1 VTPFA
6 PLLVPADLLDA
17 VSGRAWLAAMLAAE
31 RGLARAGATAGIV
44 PSDAAAAIDAAC
56 SAETF
61 DWDDLLAE
69 GRRSGN
75 PAEPLVRALVDRVG
89 DERGRWVHLG
99 ATSQDVM
106 DTAAMLVCRGALE
119 LVLGYVDRDAAACA
133 ALARHHRDTPMA
145 GRTLLQHA
153 VPTTFGLKAAGWLD
167 GLLDARARL
176 RDLRGGL
183 TAQLGGAAGTLSAL
197 GDRGP
202 ELAALYAAELD
213 LEEPTLPWHANRVR
227 IAELGAALEIA
238 SGVTAKIALDLE
250 LLAQTEVGE
259 VREGVGGPS
268 SAMPHKQNPVGAILA
283 RACAALTSGHAS
295 VLRAS
300 LVGEHERAAGAWQ
313 AEWDAL
319 SGALATAGGSA
330 AALAEAL
337 EGLEV
342 DAGRMRANLDL
353 TRGGIVAERV
363 AVLLAERLG
372 RQASRSLV
380 REASARTAAS
390 GSSLG
395 DELAGLDSGLTD
407 DELAAALDPETY
419 LGAAGALV
427 DRALARYAEEGA

>member
-1 VTPFA
+1 
-6 PLLVPADLLDA
+6 
-17 VSGRAWLAAMLAAE
+17 
-31 RGLARAGATAGIV
+31 
-44 PSDAAAAIDAAC
+44 
-56 SAETF
+56 
-61 DWDDLLAE
+61 
-69 GRRSGN
+69 
-75 PAEPLVRALVDRVG
+75 
-89 DERGRWVHLG
+89 
-99 ATSQDVM
+99 
-106 DTAAMLVCRGALE
+106 
-119 LVLGYVDRDAAACA
+119 
-133 ALARHHRDTPMA
+133 MA

-176 RDLRGGL
+176 RDLNGGL

-213 LEEPTLPWHANRVR
+213 LREPTLPWHANRVR

-268 SAMPHKQNPVGAILA
+268 SAMPHKQNPVEAILA

-372 RQASRSLV
+372 RDASRTLV
-380 REASARTAAS
+380 REASLRAAAS

-395 DELAGLDSGLTD
+395 DELAGMDGGLKG
-407 DELAAALDPETY
+407 DELAAALDPATY

-427 DRALARYAEEGA
+427 DRALERYAEEGA